1 MRRRTVTAL
10 GTWIVLTAVGAG
22 CSGVDQPPTTTTVAD
37 SADNV
42 IYGLQHRLTTDGIR
56 VAFLEADSAH
66 FYSAPQETRLHQ
78 LRVTFFATSGA
89 ERSVVT
95 SDSGLYDA
103 RSGDMI
109 ARGNVVAV
117 TPDGRR
123 LTTSELRYERRS
135 EQITGPEPF
144 VFITADSQ
152 RQEGDAFTS
161 DPDFRNVVV
170 TRGRGELGKV
180 EIER

>member
-1 MRRRTVTAL
+1 MLTA
-10 GTWIVLTAVGAG
+10 LTAVTVLSAGAVG
-22 CSGVDQPPTTTTVAD
+22 CSGVDQPPTTTSVAD
-37 SADNV
+37 SADNL
-42 IYGLQHRLTTDGIR
+42 IYGLDHSLTTDGIR
-56 VAFLEADSAH
+56 SAYLEADSAY
-66 FYSAPQETRLHQ
+66 FYTDAQETRLYE
-78 LRVTFFATSGA
+78 LRVTFFATTGQ

-95 SDSGLYDA
+95 ADSGLYDG

-109 ARGNVVAV
+109 ARGNVVAL

-135 EQITGPEPF
+135 DQITGPAPF
-144 VFITADSQ
+144 VFMTADGQ
-152 RQEGDAFTS
+152 RQEGDAFRS

-170 TRGRGELGKV
+170 TRGRGELGTV